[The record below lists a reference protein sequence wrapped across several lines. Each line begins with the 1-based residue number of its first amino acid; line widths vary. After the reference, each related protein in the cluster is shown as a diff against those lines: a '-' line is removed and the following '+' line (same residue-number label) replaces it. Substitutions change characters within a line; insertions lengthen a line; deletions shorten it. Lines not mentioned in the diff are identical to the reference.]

1 MNDNKKEN
9 KKSNNTAENTENT
22 EDNEVTAA
30 VPKTGDEEN
39 NTASKS
45 AENAENAG
53 EKAEITPAAQDDAQI
68 KGKKKKKKKHGFW
81 RVFGYVIAIII
92 AVIVIGVIIYGILR
106 ILFPSNNNVSTPVYS
121 EAVDLNDEQIEFM
134 SHYIDAV
141 NATKEE
147 ENFDLAV
154 STATEIGDIECSM
167 SMFQTIINAM
177 MSSMDTDMSSD
188 ETYSFKDGKD
198 GDNTPMAVVQPG
210 YADIP
215 DGSYGG
221 IAAVTGTNAGD
232 SETIEFTVAAESM
245 NFEEMM
251 SIMGFDDMTAEEQ
264 EAMMNGDG
272 TDYSE
277 NMDEMRDSEEYQTF
291 MSMVPNHMNYFD
303 VTSAFST
310 MMGSFSFG
318 DDEDE
323 DMDMSSFFGDDAEM
337 DSDSSMMDM
346 MNGGTFT
353 FGDMQFTA
361 TLNDGLLQSVSIE
374 LPINVEISFNMLGR
388 DIDIA
393 YTIAISQDYT
403 FTF

>member
-1 MNDNKKEN
+1 MNEHKKDNNSAEAPN
-9 KKSNNTAENTENT
+9 ANNA
-22 EDNEVTAA
+22 EVTATTPQTSDT
-30 VPKTGDEEN
+30 VNDLVSTPG
-39 NTASKS
+39 
-45 AENAENAG
+45 ENAEDAG
-53 EKAEITPAAQDDAQI
+53 DETEIAPAAQSAPPE
-68 KGKKKKKKKHGFW
+68 GKKKKKHGFW
-81 RVFGYVIAIII
+81 RTFGYVIAIVI
-92 AVIVIGVIIYGILR
+92 AVIVIGAIIYGILR
-106 ILFPSNNNVSTPVYS
+106 ILFPSNNNVSAPVYS

-141 NATKEE
+141 NATKAE

-154 STATEIGDIECSM
+154 STSTEIGDIECSM

-188 ETYSFKDGKD
+188 ETYSFKNGKD

-210 YADIP
+210 YSDIP
-215 DGSYGG
+215 EGSYGG
-221 IAAVTGTNAGD
+221 IASVTGTSAGKN
-232 SETIEFTVAAESM
+232 ETIEFTVAAESM

-264 EAMMNGDG
+264 QEMMNGDG

-277 NMDEMRDSEEYQTF
+277 NMDEMRDSEQYQTF

-303 VTSAFST
+303 VTSAFSS

-318 DDEDE
+318 DEEDT
-323 DMDMSSFFGDDAEM
+323 DMSSFFGDDTEM

-361 TLNDGLLQSVSIE
+361 SLNDGLLQSVSIE